1 MAKIKIT
8 SKMTARQAEMA
19 LKKIDA
25 EKKRISL
32 VNKAMKAKDGLSKI
46 K

>member
-1 MAKIKIT
+1 MAKIKIKA
-8 SKMTARQAEMA
+8 SMTARQAELA
-19 LKKIDA
+19 LKKIDN

-32 VNKAMKAKDGLSKI
+32 VNKAMKAKDSLSKI